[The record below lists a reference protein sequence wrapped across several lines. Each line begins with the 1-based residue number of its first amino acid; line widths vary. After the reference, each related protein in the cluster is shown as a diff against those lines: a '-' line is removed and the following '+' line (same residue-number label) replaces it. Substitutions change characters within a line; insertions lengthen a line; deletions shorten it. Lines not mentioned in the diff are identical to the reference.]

1 MVMRVRWI
9 NESVCMRN
17 MGLPVMSVKKVYE
30 DYTSKDF
37 GYECELV
44 VENSDKDLIG

>member
-1 MVMRVRWI
+1 MVLRVRWI
-9 NESVCMRN
+9 TEIVFMRN
-17 MGLPVMSVKKVYE
+17 TGLPVMSVKKVYE

>member
-1 MVMRVRWI
+1 MS
-9 NESVCMRN
+9 NTD
-17 MGLPVMSVKKVYE
+17 LPVMSVKEVYK

-44 VENSDKDLIG
+44 VEISDKDVID